1 MTTADKIKYILQKTG
16 WTRDQFATEMGVSK
30 VSVYAWLDGAIP
42 RESRSAAIDE
52 LYEYC
57 KRVPAPA
64 AKPSIPRVLSKRGK
78 IKLKFPWYSHQR
90 RDWERR

>member
-1 MTTADKIKYILQKTG
+1 MTEKL
-16 WTRDQFATEMGVSK
+16 GVIA
-30 VSVYAWLDGAIP
+30 YRPNLP
-42 RESRSAAIDE
+42 DE

-64 AKPSIPRVLSKRGK
+64 AKPSIPRVLSERGK

>member
-1 MTTADKIKYILQKTG
+1 MNVASKIRYILWYTK
-16 WTRDQFATEMGVSK
+16 WTVEDFAIEMDVSK

-42 RESRSAAIDE
+42 RESRVHAIDE

-78 IKLKFPWYSHQR
+78 IKLKFPWYSHQKT
-90 RDWERR
+90 

>member
-1 MTTADKIKYILQKTG
+1 MTIASKIRYILWYTK
-16 WTRDQFATEMGVSK
+16 WTVEDFAKEMDVSK

-64 AKPSIPRVLSKRGK
+64 AKPSIPRVLSERGK
-78 IKLKFPWYSHQR
+78 IKLKFPWYSHQKT
-90 RDWERR
+90 

>member
-16 WTRDQFATEMGVSK
+16 WTRDQFATEMDVSK
-30 VSVYAWLDGAIP
+30 VSVYAWLNGVAP

-57 KRVPAPA
+57 KRVPASA
-64 AKPSIPRVLSKRGK
+64 AKPSIPRVLSERGK
-78 IKLKFPWYSHQR
+78 IKLKFPWYSHQKT
-90 RDWERR
+90 